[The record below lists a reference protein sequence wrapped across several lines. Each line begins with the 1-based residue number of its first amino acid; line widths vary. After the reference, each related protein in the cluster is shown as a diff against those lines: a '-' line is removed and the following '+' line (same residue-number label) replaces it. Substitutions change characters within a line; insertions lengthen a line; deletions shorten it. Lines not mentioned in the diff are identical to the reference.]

1 MTYVNRIDETI
12 TVTYAGN
19 TVSIRITEP
28 YWNHSPDQIADIPVD
43 KIRSLILALQ
53 DIEKIKKQEW

>member
-19 TVSIRITEP
+19 TVSIRVTEP
-28 YWNHSPDQIADIPVD
+28 YWNHTPDQIADIPIS
-43 KIRSLILALQ
+43 KLNMLIMALQ
-53 DIEKIKKQEW
+53 DIAEIKRKEW